1 MMMTTD
7 FDVNQNDLILNNVSE
22 IDFDNN
28 LNNVSHLQSRT
39 HSCSILGSVAF
50 IFFPF
55 HLKLEFWFF
64 LWIFELNILIPQSPH
79 YF

>member
-1 MMMTTD
+1 MVGMMMTTD
-7 FDVNQNDLILNNVSE
+7 FDDNQDDLILKNVSE

-39 HSCSILGSVAF
+39 HSRSILGPVAF

-55 HLKLEFWFF
+55 HLKLEF
-64 LWIFELNILIPQSPH
+64 
-79 YF
+79 

>member
-1 MMMTTD
+1 MMTTD
-7 FDVNQNDLILNNVSE
+7 FDDNQDDLILKNVSE

-39 HSCSILGSVAF
+39 HSWSILGSVAF

-55 HLKLEFWFF
+55 HLKLKF
-64 LWIFELNILIPQSPH
+64 
-79 YF
+79 

>member
-28 LNNVSHLQSRT
+28 LNNVSHLQSRA

-55 HLKLEFWFF
+55 HLKLEF
-64 LWIFELNILIPQSPH
+64 
-79 YF
+79 